1 MKRDFR
7 KAIAIFLEYNKE
19 HIAEEYRDLIY
30 EAATKEIRKSK
41 LDSKELQEIIY
52 IAVVDFNIEPLAA
65 IQYAI
70 EKVREKKNNQKE
82 QSRAN
87 NPTELIL
94 KRYS

>member
-19 HIAEEYRDLIY
+19 HIAKEYQNLIY
-30 EAATKEIRKSK
+30 EAATKEIKKSK
-41 LDSKELQEIIY
+41 LDSKEFQEIIY
-52 IAVVDFNIEPLAA
+52 TAIADFNIEPIAA

-70 EKVREKKNNQKE
+70 EKVREKKNREKE
-82 QSRAN
+82 ESKAN